1 MNKKNFFL
9 ISLLALIFFILPVIL
24 GPKSLADFFRVDEC
38 NNIIC
43 PEESDYYSLYP
54 KPGGSRSEDIKFD
67 RSECIS
73 VCLSD
78 RDGNVVTDVKSAFIQ
93 WAQNNGFSQ
102 EAIDNVI
109 TTLETPRQE
118 STSSGSFFQ
127 FPNPLKIKT
136 VGELL
141 EAIIKWLFWI
151 ALPLSVIFILYAAYL
166 FITSGGKPEIIKK
179 AKNTLIYT
187 LIGFAIILLA
197 NSIPYL
203 INEILSGHSN
213 TNNNNQTE
221 QSGQIPGA
229 RSEDEKI
236 NDCLDKCHDLENNET
251 AYNDCLDNCLGF

>member
-1 MNKKNFFL
+1 MNKKIFFL

-24 GPKSLADFFRVDEC
+24 GPKSLAAPLNEC
-38 NNIIC
+38 NYIC
-43 PEESDYYSLYP
+43 PEKSDYYSLYP
-54 KPGGSRSEDIKFD
+54 KPGSRTEDFKFD
-67 RSECIS
+67 QSECIR
-73 VCLSD
+73 VCLND
-78 RDGNVVTDVKSAFIQ
+78 TEGNVVTDVKSAFIQ

-109 TTLETPRQE
+109 TTLKTPRQE

-141 EAIIKWLFWI
+141 EAIINWLFWI

-213 TNNNNQTE
+213 TNNTNQTE

>member
-1 MNKKNFFL
+1 MNKKIFFL

-24 GPKSLADFFRVDEC
+24 GPKSLAA
-38 NNIIC
+38 
-43 PEESDYYSLYP
+43 SD
-54 KPGGSRSEDIKFD
+54 
-67 RSECIS
+67 
-73 VCLSD
+73 
-78 RDGNVVTDVKSAFIQ
+78 
-93 WAQNNGFSQ
+93 
-102 EAIDNVI
+102 
-109 TTLETPRQE
+109 
-118 STSSGSFFQ
+118 GSFFQ

-136 VGELL
+136 VGELI

-187 LIGFAIILLA
+187 LIGVAIILLA

-203 INEILSGHSN
+203 IKNILYGHSN

-221 QSGQIPGA
+221 QTGQMPGA

-236 NDCLDKCHDLENNET
+236 QDCLDKCHNLEDNDT
-251 AYNDCLDNCLGF
+251 CLDDCLSSFNF

>member
-24 GPKSLADFFRVDEC
+24 GPKSLAAPLNEC
-38 NNIIC
+38 NYIC
-43 PEESDYYSLYP
+43 PEESDYYSLYSTS
-54 KPGGSRSEDIKFD
+54 SRSTEDFEFN
-67 RSECIS
+67 RSECNR
-73 VCLSD
+73 VCLND
-78 RDGNVVTDVKSAFIQ
+78 TEGNVVTDVKSAFIQ
-93 WAQNNGFSQ
+93 WAKNKGFSQ
-102 EAIDNVI
+102 KDIDAVI
-109 TTLETPRQE
+109 TALEETPRQE
-118 STSSGSFFQ
+118 STSSVSFFE